1 MPGPEGSDT
10 LIKRM
15 EESRETTVLFAAI
28 LRRDQLH
35 AQAGEAQAHDA
46 IDQCEFRLGRAA
58 ASCGARLAK
67 GTPEKVMVLS
77 ATPDAAADAASAMHL
92 AMEKMPK
99 VAGVKLAIGIGFH
112 YGPVIQKEDEV
123 FGDTVNLAS
132 RLCELAG
139 AGQIILTEWTAKLLS
154 PLYRQWLRHLESAHL
169 KGRTEETG
177 LCELVWR
184 ADDNATMLARAR
196 VHDKPAPPAVLRLK
210 FRGMRMERRR
220 EKEVLVIG
228 RDENCGLVVHDEH
241 ASREH
246 CTIERRKDKFVIT
259 DVSTNGTYVT
269 IDGENEIQLERE
281 ELTLRKRGW
290 ICFGSSRAQ
299 ATDVVE
305 FFCGPAPVKR

>member
-1 MPGPEGSDT
+1 
-10 LIKRM
+10 M
-15 EESRETTVLFAAI
+15 EQSRETTVLFAGI
-28 LRRDQLH
+28 IGRDDLYAH
-35 AQAGEAQAHDA
+35 AGEDQAHDA

-58 ASCGARLAK
+58 AGCGARLAK
-67 GTPEKVMVLS
+67 GTPEKVMVLA

-92 AMEKMPK
+92 AMDKMPK
-99 VAGVKLAIGIGFH
+99 VGGVKLGIGIGFH
-112 YGPVIQKEDEV
+112 YGPVIQKDEEV

-139 AGQIILTEWTAKLLS
+139 RGQIILTEWTAKLLS
-154 PLYRQWLRHLESAHL
+154 PLYRQWLRHLEAAQL
-169 KGRTEETG
+169 RGRSEETG

-184 ADDNATMLARAR
+184 ADDNATMFAR
-196 VHDKPAPPAVLRLK
+196 VKAEDKPAAPAVLRLK

-228 RDENCGLVVHDEH
+228 RDESCGLVVHDEQ
-241 ASREH
+241 ASRQH
-246 CTIERRKDKFVIT
+246 CTIERRKDKFVIA

-269 IDGENEIQLERE
+269 IDGEKEIQLERE

-290 ICFGSSRAQ
+290 ITFGQPRVH

-305 FFCGPAPVKR
+305 FFCGPAPVRR